1 MSQREKMSASN
12 REKNIEKSGK
22 SMDNAYQNTV
32 SMANMLTYFILK

>member
-22 SMDNAYQNTV
+22 IKTMDNAY
-32 SMANMLTYFILK
+32 